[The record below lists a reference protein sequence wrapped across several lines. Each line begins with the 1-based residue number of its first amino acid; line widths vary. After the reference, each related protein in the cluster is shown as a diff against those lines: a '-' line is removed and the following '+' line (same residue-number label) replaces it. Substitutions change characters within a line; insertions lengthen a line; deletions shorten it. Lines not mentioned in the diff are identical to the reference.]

1 MTFLIVVVIIFIM
14 DNKINEIIK
23 ENINTFSLP
32 RYHEIPDVGLFLE
45 QTVRLVNGYLVQ
57 LGGFEL
63 TNSMISNY
71 VKQGLVA
78 SPVKKEYHREQIAA
92 IIFIAIMKPVLSLE
106 ELKRCFALQQAT
118 YPLDVAYNYMCAEFE
133 NILQYVFGIKK
144 ELEKNGTTNSEAK
157 TLFQNM
163 ITTVVHKIHL
173 AKYLNEVSKTLE
185 VEKEKH

>member
-1 MTFLIVVVIIFIM
+1 MTSVDKIVIILIM
-14 DNKINEIIK
+14 NNKINEIIK
-23 ENINTFSLP
+23 ENIDTFSLP

-45 QTVRLVNGYLVQ
+45 QTVRLVNGYLEQ

-63 TNSMISNY
+63 TSSMISNY

-78 SPVKKEYHREQIAA
+78 SPIKKEYHREQIAA

-106 ELKRCFALQQAT
+106 ELKRCFALQQDT
-118 YPLDVAYNYMCAEFE
+118 YPLDVAYNYMCEEFE
-133 NILQYVFGIKK
+133 NILQYVFEIKNK
-144 ELEKNGTTNSEAK
+144 TDKIGTTDSETK

-173 AKYLNEVSKTLE
+173 AKYLNAVSKTELG
-185 VEKEKH
+185 VLK